1 MAESFKTRLRR
12 WSFNLFPAYW
22 STGARLVYLA
32 ADWREVRV
40 RLPLSWRTRNLYG
53 TIFGGS
59 MYAAV
64 DPIYAVMMVRLL
76 GSRYIVW
83 DKAATIRF
91 QRPGRTV
98 LYANFD
104 LRSEDLEA
112 LRAELRDR
120 RAVER
125 IYQVQLTDEQGVVH
139 ATIDKTL
146 HIRLKRPGSAQ
157 GNVQPA

>member
-1 MAESFKTRLRR
+1 MAESFTTRVRR

-83 DKAATIRF
+83 DKAANIRF
-91 QRPGRTV
+91 QKPGRTV
-98 LYANFD
+98 LYAHFD
-104 LRSEDLEA
+104 LRGEDLDA
-112 LRAELRDR
+112 LRAELRQR

-125 IYQVQLTDEQGVVH
+125 IYQVQLIDEQGVVH

-146 HIRLKRPGSAQ
+146 HIRLRRPVSELSSAQ
-157 GNVQPA
+157 PV